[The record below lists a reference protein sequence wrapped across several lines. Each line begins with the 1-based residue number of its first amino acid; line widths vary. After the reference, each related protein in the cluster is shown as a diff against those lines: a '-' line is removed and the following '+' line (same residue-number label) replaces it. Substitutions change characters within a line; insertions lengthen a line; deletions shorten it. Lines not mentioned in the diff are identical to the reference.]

1 VSSPRFGVIYSRL
14 HDIIAPS
21 DFSQKVEQLGFDS
34 VWATEGLVNQLP
46 AIDPIVAMA
55 ALAHGCKRITV
66 GSCVILSPLRTPAM
80 LAKEIASL
88 DILSNG
94 RIVLGIAVGGSS
106 LSNPADY
113 IVSGVNPRERGGR
126 CDEGIEIMKKL
137 WTGET
142 VSHHGEFYDFNDI
155 YMRPA
160 PIQKPHPPI
169 WVGGNADGAIKR
181 AARAGDGFVP
191 VGEGAEAYRKSWETL
206 NRYAGE
212 AKRNTSDIT
221 PAVHLFYC
229 MGDNKDH
236 AHALV
241 ERTLNERYGIVVKL
255 ENDGRFI
262 LGNADECAKVI
273 ESYMAAGVTDF
284 VLNTVRPLAEVTAD
298 IEKFAEKV
306 LPKFR

>member
-1 VSSPRFGVIYSRL
+1 MPGPRFGVIYSRL
-14 HDIIAPS
+14 HEIVAPS
-21 DFSQKVEQLGFDS
+21 EFAHLVEQLGFDS

-55 ALAHGCKRITV
+55 ALAHGCRRITV
-66 GSCVILSPLRTPAM
+66 GSCVILSPLRTPAI

-88 DILSNG
+88 DVLSNG

-113 IVSGVNPRERGGR
+113 VVSGVDPRERGGR

-137 WTGET
+137 WTGES
-142 VSHHGEFYDFNDI
+142 VSHHGQFYNFDDI
-155 YMRPA
+155 HMRPA

-181 AARAGDGFVP
+181 AARSGNGFVP
-191 VGEGAEAYRKSWETL
+191 VGEGADAYRASWERL
-206 NRYAGE
+206 EKYAAE
-212 AKRNTSDIT
+212 AKRGVSEIT

-229 MGDNKDH
+229 MGDNRDH

-241 ERTLNERYGIVVKL
+241 ERTLNERYGIAVKL

-262 LGNADECAKVI
+262 LGSADDCAKVI
-273 ESYMAAGVTDF
+273 ENYMAAGVTDF
-284 VLNTVRPLAEVTAD
+284 ILNTVRPLAEVRAD
-298 IEKFAEKV
+298 VERFAEKV
-306 LPKFR
+306 LPRFR